1 MSDTPDAPKRSRHRV
16 TLPEMVAVLGLVIG
30 ALTLG
35 LNWSEKRQAA
45 QEKAAATA
53 AAGAAKVRLS
63 LDADL
68 ARGGK
73 EIRLSDTRH
82 ELIDTV
88 VDFPAALK
96 IERQSPATARIDKAW
111 FDQAILDATDGGAD
125 DREGRLPVLVTARY
139 MVGDAPRTGRSI
151 VEIIWRTHGRLVGGR
166 SLTIEAVRV
175 REPGGDRKRIDALW
189 TAEMERHSARA

>member
-1 MSDTPDAPKRSRHRV
+1 MSDSPGGDRRRRRWV
-16 TLPEMVAVLGLVIG
+16 TLPEMVAVLGLVVG

-35 LNWSEKRQAA
+35 LNWSEKRDAA
-45 QEKAAATA
+45 QEKAAASA

-73 EIRLSDTRH
+73 EIRLSDPRH
-82 ELIDTV
+82 ELIDTA
-88 VDFPAALK
+88 VDFPAALR
-96 IERQSPATARIDKAW
+96 IERQTPATARIDKGW
-111 FDQAILDATDGGAD
+111 FDRAVLAATDGGAD
-125 DREGRLPVLVTARY
+125 EREGRLPVLVTARY
-139 MVGDAPRTGRSI
+139 MVGDAPREGHAV
-151 VEIIWRTHGRLVGGR
+151 VEIIWRTRGHLVGGR

-189 TAEMERHSARA
+189 AAEMKRQSARA